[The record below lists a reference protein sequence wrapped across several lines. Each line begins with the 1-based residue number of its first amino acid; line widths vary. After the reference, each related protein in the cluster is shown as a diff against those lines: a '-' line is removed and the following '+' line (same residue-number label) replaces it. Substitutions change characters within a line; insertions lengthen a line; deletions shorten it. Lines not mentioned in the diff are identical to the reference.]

1 MLIDEA
7 NKLYIFLAE
16 RLLCDIVNEN
26 VSKQPI
32 LPTAALPAAAALP
45 SEEGGLN
52 DDKQEVLD
60 EEEYQT
66 DEQSE
71 QYKLLMIMHIAN
83 TLKTMRIKLI
93 GSPMTIKKILQIS
106 EDNYF
111 GHLGFLKVE
120 NPYSI
125 CHSHRFL

>member
-32 LPTAALPAAAALP
+32 LPTVALPAAAALP

-66 DEQSE
+66 DEQ
-71 QYKLLMIMHIAN
+71 YC
-83 TLKTMRIKLI
+83 R
-93 GSPMTIKKILQIS
+93 
-106 EDNYF
+106 
-111 GHLGFLKVE
+111 
-120 NPYSI
+120 
-125 CHSHRFL
+125 